1 MPRADDLRFR
11 RLGTRVRVYPQSPVL
26 ASTGEPETIW
36 ISPPAGTVGAG
47 PEDDRMYVVDPST
60 HKEPYEPPERPPYRG
75 PVHPP
80 VQPDAA
86 GHFDYLPTGTRE
98 FRAVH
103 AYGVLRRVLDIWEG
117 YLRRPMPWHFRQ
129 RYHRLEVVPSLEWD
143 NAHSGYG
150 FIETGVEVSESGVF
164 QHYSENFDVLAH
176 ELGHSILFSEV
187 GIPAEEQL
195 SAEYLAF
202 NESMSD
208 MIALISV
215 MHFSSV
221 VDRLLDETRG
231 NLYTSNEL
239 NRIGEQSETEQI
251 RVASNDLRMSD
262 VDDAQSLDPASSDV
276 HRLGQPVTGA
286 LFDILIDL
294 YLNEL
299 ETLGL
304 VPPWLAEVSRRA
316 PERGLDY
323 GLIQSEFDSA
333 YERDPQSF
341 KGALLDA
348 RDYLGFSLAVSWQ
361 LLDAANFGFGE
372 LYGAMLSADG
382 LLADGNNLEAIRE
395 AFQWREIRLETLRPE
410 PSQTSLQTPPAYPPG
425 NTPPPV
431 FEVKGFRRRLP
442 YLDRVQRRLRSQ

>member
-60 HKEPYEPPERPPYRG
+60 YKEPYEPPERPPYRG

-80 VQPDAA
+80 VQPDSA
-86 GHFDYLPTGTRE
+86 GHFDYLPTDTRE

-150 FIETGVEVSESGVF
+150 FIETGVEVSKSGVF

-262 VDDAQSLDPASSDV
+262 VDDARSLDPASSDV
-276 HRLGQPVTGA
+276 HRLGQPATGA

-299 ETLGL
+299 ETLSL

-333 YERDPQSF
+333 YERDPESF

-361 LLDAANFGFGE
+361 LLDAVSFGFGE
-372 LYGAMLSADG
+372 LYSAMLSADE
-382 LLADGNNLEAIRE
+382 LLADGDNLDAIRE
-395 AFQWREIRLETLRPE
+395 AFQWREIRLETLRPA
-410 PSQTSLQTPPAYPPG
+410 PSRTSLQTSPAYPPG

-442 YLDRVQRRLRSQ
+442 YLDRVQRRLRNH